1 MRERAQSLGG
11 TFAVENAPGGGTRIS
26 VGLPL
31 QTVPEAVDEP
41 ERQVGLM
48 GALRILL
55 ADDHTMVRQGLRKV
69 LEERPEWQV
78 VAEAGDGR
86 EAVRLAELHKPNVAV
101 LDVAMPLLNGI
112 EATRQI
118 AKRVPQTRILVL
130 SMYSDEAYVTQMMK
144 AGATGYL
151 LKDSADVDL
160 LEAVQS
166 VAQGKSFFSPA
177 VARLMSDDYARQRG
191 TDDDRYESLSDRER
205 EIFQLIA
212 EGKANKEIAALLF
225 ISLSTVETHRA
236 RIMEK
241 LDLHSAAEIVLY
253 AVRRGVIR

>member
-1 MRERAQSLGG
+1 MSR
-11 TFAVENAPGGGTRIS
+11 V
-26 VGLPL
+26 
-31 QTVPEAVDEP
+31 
-41 ERQVGLM
+41 
-48 GALRILL
+48 RILL
-55 ADDHTMVRQGLRKV
+55 ADDHTIVRQGLKKM
-69 LEERPEWQV
+69 LEERPEWEV

-86 EAVRLAELHKPNVAV
+86 EAVRLAEQHKPDVAIV
-101 LDVAMPLLNGI
+101 DVAMPLLNGI

-118 AKRVPQTRILVL
+118 VKRSPTTRVLVL
-130 SMYSDEAYVTQMMK
+130 SMHADDAYVIQILQ

-160 LEAVQS
+160 IQAVTE
-166 VAQGKSFFSPA
+166 VTRGKSFFSPA
-177 VARLMSDDYARQRG
+177 IARVMLDDYVKQLADKG
-191 TDDDRYESLSDRER
+191 VTDRYESLSERER

-212 EGKANKEIAALLF
+212 EGKANKEMAVLLS
-225 ISLSTVETHRA
+225 ISPSTVETHRA

>member
-1 MRERAQSLGG
+1 MSR
-11 TFAVENAPGGGTRIS
+11 
-26 VGLPL
+26 
-31 QTVPEAVDEP
+31 
-41 ERQVGLM
+41 
-48 GALRILL
+48 LRILL
-55 ADDHTMVRQGLRKV
+55 ADDHTVVRQGLRKV
-69 LEERPEWQV
+69 LEDRPEWEV

-86 EAVRLAELHKPNVAV
+86 EAVRQAEALKPDIAI

-112 EATRQI
+112 ETTRQI
-118 AKRVPQTRILVL
+118 TRRVPTTRVLVL
-130 SMYSDEAYVTQMMK
+130 SMHADEAYVTQMLQ

-160 LEAVQS
+160 IQAVS
-166 VAQGKSFFSPA
+166 EVAKGKSFFSPA
-177 VARLMSDDYARQRG
+177 IARVMLDDYVRQLADKG
-191 TDDDRYESLSDRER
+191 VTDRYQSLSERER

-212 EGKANKEIAALLF
+212 EGKTNKEIAALLS
-225 ISLSTVETHRA
+225 ISPSTVETHRA